1 MFVAIEGSMKF
12 VTTRQFTGVLA
23 MFVTVCRRFAS
34 AAWLGL
40 ATALLVSISLPNIAL
55 AQKKPGTTAKTQET
69 PDSGPLVIVSVAS
82 VERLLKQADLTFD
95 TAGRAELSET
105 VNGLLE
111 RVGDLKGLDRNQPLG
126 LLIYLQGITPQVVAF
141 APVTNLDNLLKT
153 IEIGPVTTKKISED
167 RIEITGPRQTLK
179 GKIQKGYAFLSNTDE
194 ALDHDFGD
202 PAKFTAKLSATY
214 DIAASISL
222 KTLPAFTRDLFLGF
236 MRTQTEINLQRRD
249 GEPEGGFRIRKA
261 DGMRNLEFIELL
273 LTQGEEV
280 TLGWNVSQSE
290 RNAALEI
297 IATATPGSELASN
310 FNELRAVRSYFAN
323 LIKDTSKYPLVAS
336 LSWKIDKSGQKFMKE
351 LFAGIELDLGKQ
363 LAKAAN
369 PKDADATATV
379 DSPTD
384 RALHDLLDVLRDTA
398 QAGHFDLAAQFVG
411 EPGKPFVLLGGLKV
425 TDGDKLSSAVTDI
438 ITRLKGNA
446 DLAEVQ
452 VNVAEHKGVRLH
464 RIQGKQSNAQEEK
477 LYGTKPSFYVGAGGK
492 VFWFAVGGD
501 NALVELR
508 KSIDIVDKPIADTV
522 TTVPFQFV
530 MNFSRWMEL
539 FGGGESTSNGF
550 ASRAKSAF
558 NKGGDTLR
566 IDVKPLENGM
576 RMRVQ
581 LDEAFIRLLG
591 QEIGRR
597 VDDRG
602 RGR

>member
-1 MFVAIEGSMKF
+1 MTFAV
-12 VTTRQFTGVLA
+12 R
-23 MFVTVCRRFAS
+23 RRFSS
-34 AAWLGL
+34 ATLLGL
-40 ATALLVSISLPNIAL
+40 VAALLVSVSLPNIAL
-55 AQKKPGTTAKTQET
+55 AQKKPGTTAKTQEA

-82 VERLLKQADLTFD
+82 VERLLKQADITFD

-126 LLIYLQGITPQVVAF
+126 LLIYMQGITPQVVAF

-167 RIEITGPRQTLK
+167 RIEIAGPRQTLK

-194 ALDHDFGD
+194 ALDHEFGD

-273 LTQGEEV
+273 LTQGEEL

-297 IATATPGSELASN
+297 IATATPDSELASN

-323 LIKDTSKYPLVAS
+323 LVKDTSKYPLVAS

-351 LFAGIELDLGKQ
+351 LFAGIEIDLGKQ

-369 PKDADATATV
+369 PKDADVTTT
-379 DSPTD
+379 TD
-384 RALHDLLDVLRDTA
+384 KALHDLLDVLRDTA

-438 ITRLKGNA
+438 VTRLKGNA

-464 RIQGKQSNAQEEK
+464 RIQGKQSGPQEEK
-477 LYGTKPSFYVGAGGK
+477 LYGTKPSIYVGAGGN

-508 KSIDIVDKPIADTV
+508 KSIDIVDKPVADTV

-539 FGGGESTSNGF
+539 FGGGASGSEGF

>member
-1 MFVAIEGSMKF
+1 MS
-12 VTTRQFTGVLA
+12 R
-23 MFVTVCRRFAS
+23 TVRRRFAP
-34 AAWLGL
+34 ATWLGL
-40 ATALLVSISLPNIAL
+40 VAALLVSVSLPSTAF
-55 AQKKPGTTAKTQET
+55 AQKKPGTTAKTAET

-82 VERLLKQADLTFD
+82 VERLLKQADLTFE

-111 RVGDLKGLDRNQPLG
+111 RVGDLKGLERNKPLG
-126 LLIYLQGITPQVVAF
+126 LLVYLQGITPQVVAF
-141 APVTNLDNLLKT
+141 APVDNLDNLLKT
-153 IEIGPVTTKKISED
+153 IEIGPVTTKKVGED
-167 RIEITGPRQTLK
+167 RIEIVGPQQTLK
-179 GKIQKGYAFLSNTDE
+179 GKIQKGYAFLSNSDE

-222 KTLPAFTRDLFLGF
+222 KTLPPFTRDLFLGF
-236 MRTQTEINLQRRD
+236 IRTQTEINLQRRD
-249 GEPEGGFRIRKA
+249 GEPEGGYRIRKA
-261 DGMRNLEFIELL
+261 DGLRNLEFIELL
-273 LTQGEEV
+273 LTQGEEL

-290 RNAALEI
+290 RNAAFEF
-297 IATATPGSELASN
+297 IATATPDSELASN
-310 FNELRAVRSYFAN
+310 FNELRAVKSYFAN

-351 LFAGIELDLGKQ
+351 LFAGIEIDLGKQ

-369 PKDADATATV
+369 PKDADAKTTTSGAT
-379 DSPTD
+379 DA
-384 RALHDLLDVLRDTA
+384 ALHDLLDVLRDTA
-398 QAGHFDLAAQFVG
+398 QVGHFDLAAQFVG
-411 EPGKPFVLLGGLKV
+411 EAGQPFVLLGGLKV
-425 TDGDKLSSAVTDI
+425 TDGDKLSSAITDI
-438 ITRLKGNA
+438 VTRLKGNA

-452 VNVAEHKGVRLH
+452 VKVTEYKGVRFH
-464 RIQGKQSNAQEEK
+464 RVQGKQSGGPQEEK
-477 LYGTKPSFYVGAGGK
+477 LYGTKPSVYVGAGGK

-501 NALVELR
+501 NALTELR
-508 KSIDIVDKPIADTV
+508 KSIDIVNKPVADTV

-539 FGGGESTSNGF
+539 FGGGESGSGGF

-602 RGR
+602 RGRGQ